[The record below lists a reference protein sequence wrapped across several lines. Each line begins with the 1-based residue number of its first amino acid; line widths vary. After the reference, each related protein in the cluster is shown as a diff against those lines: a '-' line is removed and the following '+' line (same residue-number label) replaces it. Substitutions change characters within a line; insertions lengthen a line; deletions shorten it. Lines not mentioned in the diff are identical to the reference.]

1 MGIEMA
7 PIHFTTE
14 RAEDGSL
21 FGYFCGQDLI
31 SQAIYC
37 QETAY
42 KVLKQIQE
50 DFEFS
55 REAIKAAEVCIKK
68 SGLPIESTATEQM
81 QNRIN
86 TLEVQVEGLYQLLDQ
101 ITEKEE
107 DQLDRMIDANWPGR
121 NEGAGNKGPLN

>member
-1 MGIEMA
+1 MDIEMA
-7 PIHFTTE
+7 PVHFATE

-42 KVLKQIQE
+42 KVLKQLQE
-50 DFEFS
+50 DFGFS
-55 REAIKAAEVCIKK
+55 QEAVKAAEVCIEK
-68 SGLPIESTATEQM
+68 SGLPLESTTTEQI

-86 TLEVQVEGLYQLLDQ
+86 ALEVQMEGLYQLLDQ
-101 ITEKEE
+101 ITEK
-107 DQLDRMIDANWPGR
+107 DQLDHMIDANWPNR
-121 NEGAGNKGPLN
+121 DEGAGSKGPLN